1 MIKNKKNRKLFKI
14 IGFNYLIKFINIL
27 IFSLFTLYLYL
38 TNKIELK
45 KHEKY
50 FKKIKEFENRQNIS
64 QIEIKEFRK
73 INSENILI
81 DRTKFKRNDNPD
93 ITIII
98 TMYNQGHCIHK
109 CLRSI
114 QNQSIKNLE
123 IIIIDDCSLDNST
136 DVVETYQK
144 EDDRIILVKHES
156 NEGKIKTRTEGIKI
170 AKGKYITI
178 IDGDD
183 SFIHKNILNNSLYI
197 ANLADLDIVEFK
209 GSYYRKGEFK
219 GNVMILL

>member
-1 MIKNKKNRKLFKI
+1 MIKNKKKRKSFKI

-27 IFSLFTLYLYL
+27 IFTLFTLYLYL

-50 FKKIKEFENRQNIS
+50 FKKIKEFENRQIIS

-73 INSENILI
+73 INSENILL
-81 DRTKFKRNDNPD
+81 DRTKFKRNDNPN

-114 QNQSIKNLE
+114 QNQSIKKLE

-136 DVVETYQK
+136 DVVEAYQK
-144 EDDRIILVKHES
+144 EDDRII
-156 NEGKIKTRTEGIKI
+156 
-170 AKGKYITI
+170 
-178 IDGDD
+178 
-183 SFIHKNILNNSLYI
+183 
-197 ANLADLDIVEFK
+197 
-209 GSYYRKGEFK
+209 
-219 GNVMILL
+219 

>member
-1 MIKNKKNRKLFKI
+1 
-14 IGFNYLIKFINIL
+14 
-27 IFSLFTLYLYL
+27 
-38 TNKIELK
+38 
-45 KHEKY
+45 
-50 FKKIKEFENRQNIS
+50 
-64 QIEIKEFRK
+64 
-73 INSENILI
+73 
-81 DRTKFKRNDNPD
+81 
-93 ITIII
+93 
-98 TMYNQGHCIHK
+98 MYNQGHCIHK

-114 QNQSIKNLE
+114 QNQSLKNLE

-136 DVVETYQK
+136 DIVEAYQK

-197 ANLADLDIVEFK
+197 ANLADLDVVEFK
-209 GSYYRKGEFK
+209 GSYYRKGKFI
-219 GNVMILL
+219 GNVIILLILLI